1 MTNYPDIEDR
11 LQRLEQQVAAI
22 QKKLDEI
29 VQWIRDLEERVEP
42 AVTTQRIKDEWDGM
56 GGGRW

>member
-1 MTNYPDIEDR
+1 LTNYPDIEDR

-29 VQWIRDLEERVEP
+29 VQWIRNLEERVEP